1 MILQS
6 PLDIFP
12 SDGGLSTGDGAL
24 IDLVWLPKSQP
35 NKLFERNKSNIGGE
49 RERERESTYFYT
61 VWRNYPS
68 VAFHDNCNTN
78 QLVQQGP
85 AQTFSS
91 NACQADGI

>member
-49 RERERESTYFYT
+49 RERERESERERAPTFT
-61 VWRNYPS
+61 QFGETILRLPS
-68 VAFHDNCNTN
+68 MTIVIQIN
-78 QLVQQGP
+78 
-85 AQTFSS
+85 
-91 NACQADGI
+91 